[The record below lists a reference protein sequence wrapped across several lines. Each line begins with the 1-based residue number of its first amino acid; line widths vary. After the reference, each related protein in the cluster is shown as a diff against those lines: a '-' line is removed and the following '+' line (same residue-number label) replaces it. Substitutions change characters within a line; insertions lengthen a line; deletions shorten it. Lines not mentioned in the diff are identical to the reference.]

1 MSESDFR
8 EFWRIYARYTTEIID
23 LETIE
28 HAESI
33 ADINFYLAG
42 AVCKILMSAMS
53 ELNFSD
59 IGEYTHD
66 TKRKIWISVQS
77 TTLNRLPIFI
87 LT

>member
-1 MSESDFR
+1 MDV
-8 EFWRIYARYTTEIID
+8 WYID
-23 LETIE
+23 

-66 TKRKIWISVQS
+66 TKLKIGISVQS